1 MQDLAIDTPP
11 SVAPP
16 KLEPTITQYE
26 TLPAPLMQQVIQL
39 EEVSF
44 PPCERLGP
52 HLMAQQAALRT
63 SGLLLAEM
71 CARANSQNNK
81 L

>member
-26 TLPAPLMQQVIQL
+26 TLPALLMQQVIQL

-44 PPCERLGP
+44 PLQRLGP

-71 CARANSQNNK
+71 CARANSQNNE

>member
-26 TLPAPLMQQVIQL
+26 TLPTLYLDELRA
-39 EEVSF
+39 
-44 PPCERLGP
+44 
-52 HLMAQQAALRT
+52 MAVHFGVDPDAGA
-63 SGLLLAEM
+63 
-71 CARANSQNNK
+71 K
-81 L
+81 